1 MSEIRL
7 EVKIDGVKYPLVT
20 KESKENIENIAAYV
34 DKKIQDVKS
43 DRLTFDRQLVLAC
56 LNIADEYMKDKESF
70 KKFYEEHKEAIN
82 EYPALKEDHDN
93 FKNEYGSYKEK
104 YEMAEVENTELKALL
119 QDKDKEI
126 LELSKEETDSKKLR
140 DKMKALQKQIMDLTK
155 ENELLKGKL

>member
-1 MSEIRL
+1 MY
-7 EVKIDGVKYPLVT
+7 K
-20 KESKENIENIAAYV
+20 
-34 DKKIQDVKS
+34 
-43 DRLTFDRQLVLAC
+43 RQ
-56 LNIADEYMKDKESF
+56 
-70 KKFYEEHKEAIN
+70 AIN

-104 YEMAEVENTELKALL
+104 YDQAAAENTELKALL

-140 DKMKALQKQIMDLTK
+140 DKMKTLQKQVMDLTK